1 MSKERKKFGRKHE
14 HRKAMFHSQCKDLIK
29 YGSIRTTLAKAKIL
43 RTYIEPLITLGK
55 KNTHSSRGKAF
66 SILRDKTLVVKL
78 FDNLAKKYIDRT
90 GGYTQIFKNGY
101 RPSDAAP
108 IGIIKF
114 VD

>member
-1 MSKERKKFGRKHE
+1 MKRSRKRFSRTHE
-14 HRKAMFHSQCKDLIK
+14 HRKSMFHTQCKDLIK
-29 YGSIRTTLAKAKIL
+29 YGAIRTTLAKAKVL

-55 KNTHSSRGKAF
+55 KGGHSSRVKAF
-66 SILRDKTLVVKL
+66 AILRDKQLVIKL
-78 FDNLAKKYIDRT
+78 FDDLAKKYAERP

-108 IGIIKF
+108 IGIIKL